1 MDGLNEDIGSREHGE
16 AIGVATSKAEIGMLG
31 TGIGHDMSEI
41 RSGMVV
47 VWWSASSLLVNGLVN
62 SRDVERCE
70 HDETLE

>member
-16 AIGVATSKAEIGMLG
+16 AIGVVTSKAEIGMLG

-41 RSGMVV
+41 GSGMVV

>member
-41 RSGMVV
+41 GSGMVV
-47 VWWSASSLLVNGLVN
+47 VWWSESSLLVDGLVN
-62 SRDVERCE
+62 NRDVERCE